1 MAKYEIKTELKKD
14 WYVLLVIIGA
24 IILSL
29 LVYPY
34 LPEKMATHWNAEGEV
49 DGYSSRLVGAFLL
62 PAIGLVA
69 YLLILLSPVVDPR
82 RDNYAKFI
90 KGYRLFRLGIILF
103 LMGMHLLSL
112 AFNLGYPIEI
122 GRAVTLGLGILF
134 ALIGNYFPQIR
145 HNYLFGL
152 KTPWTLASEQVW
164 RKTHRL
170 GGKLFLGSGLL
181 LMLSIFL
188 PGKPRFWL
196 LMVLLLG
203 NALVTM
209 VYSYFIYKK
218 EQQGKD

>member
-1 MAKYEIKTELKKD
+1 VAKYEIKTELKKD

-29 LVYPY
+29 LVYTY
-34 LPEKMATHWNAEGEV
+34 LPKKMATHWNSVGEV

-62 PAIGLVA
+62 PAIGLVI
-69 YLLILLSPVVDPR
+69 YLLILFSPVVDPR
-82 RDNYAKFI
+82 RDNYTKFI

-103 LMGMHLLSL
+103 LMGVHLLSL
-112 AFNLGYPIEI
+112 GFNLGYPIDI
-122 GRAVTLGLGILF
+122 GRAVTLGGGIFF

-145 HNYLFGL
+145 HNYFFGI

-188 PGKPRFWL
+188 PDKPRSWM
-196 LMVLLLG
+196 LMILLLG
-203 NALVTM
+203 SSLVTM
-209 VYSYFIYKK
+209 VYSYLIYKK
-218 EQQGKD
+218 EQQ